1 MLAAMLLGAGL
12 VALLLG
18 LVAVLALAPRLRL
31 FDDRRARMVFIV
43 VLAVVAVAV
52 PIVVVQA
59 VDRTADHRQADAA
72 DELYTWLS
80 GRPYDDA
87 VTAALADPSGA
98 PGVRQARLVDGVLVV
113 QRPVVVAWQSR
124 CVIGQYPA
132 DGLPAVKRSPSPCR

>member
-1 MLAAMLLGAGL
+1 MLLGAGL

-18 LVAVLALAPRLRL
+18 MATLLALAPRLRL
-31 FDDRRARMVFIV
+31 FDDRRARVVFIA

-52 PIVVVQA
+52 PIVVVRA

-72 DELYTWLS
+72 DELYSWLS

-87 VTAALADPSGA
+87 VTAALTEPSGA
-98 PGVRQARLVDGVLVV
+98 PGVSRARLEDGVLVV

-124 CVIGQYPA
+124 CVIGRYPS
-132 DGLPAVKRSPSPCR
+132 DGLPAVKRSPAPCP